1 MQEKILF
8 ASHFR
13 EMASNSLET
22 LFVLKKTGLNLI
34 VLCHIIPRE
43 EASFVPFG
51 GYLKK
56 EADELKEEA
65 LIKFEDWQKAITR
78 AGIESRIVIEVGD
91 PAHGVARTAH
101 KEKADMLAIGKGTLS
116 LDVATRCSMPVLIHA
131 YMAPFQA
138 EG

>member
-1 MQEKILF
+1 MQEKIQKILF

-43 EASFVPFG
+43 EAGFVPFG

-91 PAHGVARTAH
+91 PEPGRPA
-101 KEKADMLAIGKGTLS
+101 
-116 LDVATRCSMPVLIHA
+116 PLIRKRRICL
-131 YMAPFQA
+131 Q
-138 EG
+138 